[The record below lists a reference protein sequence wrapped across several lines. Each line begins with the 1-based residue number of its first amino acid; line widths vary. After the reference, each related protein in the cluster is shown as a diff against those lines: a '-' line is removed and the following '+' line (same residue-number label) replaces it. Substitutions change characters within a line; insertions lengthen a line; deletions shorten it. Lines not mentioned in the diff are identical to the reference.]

1 MFGSDQ
7 ALTIVIKAVD
17 NASAV
22 IQRVSESVASA
33 TFDFEKATVASQKF
47 AVGLGAVAT
56 GVGAFLYQGIQV
68 AANLE
73 TQRQGFITLLGSAEK
88 ADAILTKIK
97 QDAATTPFELPG
109 LISANQ
115 LLTSV
120 TKDGDRSERFLLNI
134 GKALAAMGKGQP
146 ELDRIII
153 NLQQIGAVGKA
164 SMLDLKQFAFAGIP
178 IFDMLKKSMEG
189 TGGVVVDNSKKINK
203 NTEELS
209 KLQQQLQVATLRQKE
224 FTAKT
229 SQSTKVAESFKIDN
243 LRKQIN
249 DLTGSLGKLNSANGT
264 VVKSEGDLQKK
275 IEDGLITFEM
285 LEDLFNKAGEGS
297 GQFARAFID
306 QAGTFNQLW
315 SNMKDTIN
323 IFMSDFVKSTG
334 IFDFVKEKLGEFVDF
349 MNNHK
354 ADVIAFFQVLA
365 SKDNQ
370 TALIMVAGAIAGALV
385 PAFIALGIAIGG
397 VLMPLLPF
405 MVGGAVIAGILAV
418 SGGVQGLLDIIDEKT
433 GLITLFQWAWDQV
446 STTFNETL
454 LPALEQLWTAL
465 KPLEPLLAMIGK
477 VIGGVLLVAVYG
489 VVLAITGWI
498 EILTSVIALGTEFY
512 AAITEMFVAP
522 IAAFVDMVKTA
533 IKYVTELINKMA
545 ESGIGKSVI
554 KSVSSILGFEH
565 GGTVPGAV
573 DQAVP
578 IIAHGQ
584 ERIIPAGQTSGGG
597 DGSGGATFNVIINNP
612 TVRSQS
618 DINDMRSQ
626 MNDVMRDLI
635 RVHKLQTI

>member
-22 IQRVSESVASA
+22 IKRVSDSVASA

-73 TQRQGFITLLGSAEK
+73 TQRQGFITLLGSTEK
-88 ADAILTKIK
+88 ADAALKKIK

-120 TKDGDRSERFLLNI
+120 TKDADRSERFLLNI

-146 ELDRIII
+146 ELDRIIV

-178 IFDMLKKSMEG
+178 IFDMLKKSMAD
-189 TGGVVVDNSKKINK
+189 TGGVIVDNSKKINK
-203 NTEELS
+203 NSDDLS
-209 KLQQQLQVATLRQKE
+209 KLQEQLKVATLRQKE
-224 FTAKT
+224 FTDKT
-229 SQSTKVAESFKIDN
+229 SKSTKVAQGFKIDN
-243 LRKQIN
+243 LKKQIA
-249 DLTGSLGKLNSANGT
+249 DVTGSLGKLNSANGM
-264 VVKSEGDLQKK
+264 VIKSEGDLQAK

-306 QAGTFNQLW
+306 QAGTFNQLF

-323 IFMSDFVKSTG
+323 IFMADFVKSTG
-334 IFDFVKEKLGEFVDF
+334 VFDYVKSKLGEFVEF
-349 MNNHK
+349 MNKNK
-354 ADVIAFFQVLA
+354 DGIIAFFNALG
-365 SKDNQ
+365 SKENQ

-397 VLMPLLPF
+397 ALMPLLPF

-418 SGGVQGLLDIIDEKT
+418 TGGVQGLLDIIDEKT

-446 STTFNETL
+446 STTFTETL
-454 LPALEQLWTAL
+454 LPALQQLWDAL
-465 KPLEPLLAMIGK
+465 KPLEPLLGVIGK
-477 VIGGVLLVAVYG
+477 IIGGVLLVAIYG
-489 VVLAITGWI
+489 VVMAITGWVQ
-498 EILTSVIALGTEFY
+498 ILTAIIALGTEFY
-512 AAITEMFVAP
+512 ATITEMFVKP
-522 IAAFVDMVKTA
+522 IEAFIGVVKTA
-533 IKYVTELINKMA
+533 VEWVSRLIEKMDIV
-545 ESGIGKSVI
+545 GMGKSVTKKI
-554 KSVSSILGFEH
+554 GNMLGFEH

-573 DQAVP
+573 GQAVP

-584 ERIIPAGQTSGGG
+584 ERIIPAGQASKGDGGG
-597 DGSGGATFNVIINNP
+597 GMSFSIVINNP
-612 TVRSQS
+612 VVRSQS
-618 DINDMRSQ
+618 DLNDMRSQ